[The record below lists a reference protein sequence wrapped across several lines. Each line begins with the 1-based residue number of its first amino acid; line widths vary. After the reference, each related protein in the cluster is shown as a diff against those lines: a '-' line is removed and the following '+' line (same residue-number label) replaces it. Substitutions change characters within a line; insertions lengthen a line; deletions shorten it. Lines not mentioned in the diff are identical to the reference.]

1 MNDPFSRPISSSKT
15 AKVTGTLGEQLVAQW
30 LRIQGWKI
38 LEHQYRCRWGE
49 IDLIAINSDVNP
61 SNTLGQIPT
70 APSPTL
76 IFVEVKTRSRRNW
89 DEEGL
94 LAITPTKQAKLIKAA
109 QLFLSDRPEL
119 ADYWCRF
126 DVALVRF
133 TVSEAEPSDRLKQ
146 HQADLMTPG
155 GFDSSVQFAQP
166 VEKDGYQLILQN
178 YIESAFDEQTNP

>member
-38 LEHQYRCRWGE
+38 LDHQYRCRWGE

-61 SNTLGQIPT
+61 NNTLGQIPT
-70 APSPTL
+70 SPSPTL

-94 LAITPTKQAKLIKAA
+94 LAITPSKQAKLIKAA
-109 QLFLSDRPEL
+109 QVFLSDRPEL

-126 DVALVRF
+126 DVALVR
-133 TVSEAEPSDRLKQ
+133 SDRLK
-146 HQADLMTPG
+146 HLQAHSITLG
-155 GFDSSVQFAQP
+155 KLDSTVQLGQP
-166 VEKDGYQLILQN
+166 VEKNGYQLTLQN

>member
-1 MNDPFSRPISSSKT
+1 MSDPFFRPISLSQT

-30 LRIQGWKI
+30 LRLQGWKI
-38 LEHQYRCRWGE
+38 LDHQYRCRWGE
-49 IDLIAINSDVNP
+49 IDLIAVRSEGTEERIEN
-61 SNTLGQIPT
+61 
-70 APSPTL
+70 PTL

-89 DEEGL
+89 DENGL

-126 DVALVRF
+126 DVALVR
-133 TVSEAEPSDRLKQ
+133 SDRLKQ
-146 HQADLMTPG
+146 PQAHSITLG
-155 GFDSSVQFAQP
+155 KLDSTVQLSQP